1 MIAAVTGSNG
11 LLGQKIVQQLYN
23 KGYKIIATSK
33 GPNRNSNNNFFI
45 YEDLDITN
53 KEQLSSVL
61 NKYNPDVVFN
71 TAAITNVDL
80 CEKEKD
86 LCEKVN
92 VQAVEFL
99 ADICLDI
106 DSHLIHISTD
116 FIFDGNDGPYKEDD
130 IPSPLSYYG
139 KSKLDSENI
148 LKSHK
153 CKWTIL
159 RTIVLFGVAKDL
171 TKGNIVLWAKHQLE
185 NSKKINIIDDEFRA
199 PTLADDLAYACV
211 YSAINKV
218 YGIYHTSGKD
228 IMSIYDMVISIANYF
243 KLDKNLVNRISSKEL
258 NQVANRPK
266 KTGFVLEKA
275 QEKLNY
281 YPKSFNDSLAYIDK
295 QLTNQN
301 N

>member
-1 MIAAVTGSNG
+1 M
-11 LLGQKIVQQLYN
+11 
-23 KGYKIIATSK
+23 
-33 GPNRNSNNNFFI
+33 
-45 YEDLDITN
+45 
-53 KEQLSSVL
+53 
-61 NKYNPDVVFN
+61 
-71 TAAITNVDL
+71 
-80 CEKEKD
+80 
-86 LCEKVN
+86 CEKVN
-92 VQAVEFL
+92 VQAVKFL
-99 ADICLDI
+99 ADICFDI

-139 KSKLDSENI
+139 KSKLDAENI

-171 TKGNIVLWAKHQLE
+171 TKGNIVLWAKEQLE
-185 NSKKINIIDDEFRA
+185 NSQNINIIDDEFRA
-199 PTLADDLAYACV
+199 PTLADDLAYACI
-211 YSAINKV
+211 YSAINNV
-218 YGIYHTSGKD
+218 YGVYHTSGKD

-281 YPKSFNDSLAYIDK
+281 YPKSFNDSLAHIDK

>member
-1 MIAAVTGSNG
+1 MIAVVTGSNG
-11 LLGQKIVQQLYN
+11 LLGQKIIEQLN
-23 KGYKIIATSK
+23 IKGNKIIATSK
-33 GPNRNSNNNFFI
+33 GPNRNSKNNFFI

-80 CEKEKD
+80 CEQEKE
-86 LCEKVN
+86 LCDKVN

-130 IPSPLSYYG
+130 IPCPLSYYG
-139 KSKLDSENI
+139 QSKLDSENI

>member
-1 MIAAVTGSNG
+1 MIALITGSNG
-11 LLGQKIVQQLYN
+11 LLGQKIIEQLNY
-23 KGYKIIATSK
+23 KGNKIIATSK
-33 GPNRNSNNNFFI
+33 GSNRNLNNNFFI

-53 KEQLSSVL
+53 KAMLSYVL
-61 NKYNPDVVFN
+61 KKYKPDVVFN
-71 TAAITNVDL
+71 TAAMTNVDL
-80 CEKEKD
+80 CDQEKD

-92 VQAVEFL
+92 VKAVEYL
-99 ADICLDI
+99 ADICLDL
-106 DSHLIHISTD
+106 DAHLIHVSTD

-130 IPSPLSYYG
+130 SPCPLSYYG
-139 KSKLDSENI
+139 QSKLDSENI

-159 RTIVLFGVAKDL
+159 RTIVLFGVAQDL
-171 TKGNIVLWAKHQLE
+171 RKGNIVLWAKQQLE
-185 NSKKINIIDDEFRA
+185 NLHNINIIDDEFRA
-199 PTLADDLAYACV
+199 PTLADDLAYACI

-218 YGIYHTSGKD
+218 YGVYHTSGKD

-275 QEKLNY
+275 KKQLNY
-281 YPKSFNDSLAYIDK
+281 HPKSFNDSLQYIDK
-295 QLTNQN
+295 QLTN
-301 N
+301 

>member
-1 MIAAVTGSNG
+1 MIAVVTGSNG
-11 LLGQKIVQQLYN
+11 LLGQKIVQQLNN

-33 GPNRNSNNNFFI
+33 GPNRNSINNFFI

-153 CKWTIL
+153 CRWTIL

-199 PTLADDLAYACV
+199 PTLADDLAYACI

-218 YGIYHTSGKD
+218 FGVYHTSGKD
-228 IMSIYDMVISIANYF
+228 IMSIYEMVISIANYF

-281 YPKSFNDSLAYIDK
+281 HPKSFNDSLAYIDK
-295 QLTNQN
+295 QLINQN

>member
-1 MIAAVTGSNG
+1 MIAVVTGSNG
-11 LLGQKIVQQLYN
+11 LLGQKIVQQLNN

-33 GPNRNSNNNFFI
+33 GPNRNSINNFFI

>member
-1 MIAAVTGSNG
+1 MIAVVTGSNG
-11 LLGQKIVQQLYN
+11 LLGQKIIEQLSI
-23 KGYKIIATSK
+23 KGNKIIATSK
-33 GPNRNSNNNFFI
+33 GTNRNSTNNFFI

-80 CEKEKD
+80 CEKKKD

-130 IPSPLSYYG
+130 IPCPLSYYG

-171 TKGNIVLWAKHQLE
+171 KKENIVLWAKHQLE

-199 PTLADDLAYACV
+199 PTLADDLAYACI

-275 QEKLNY
+275 QEYLNY

>member
-1 MIAAVTGSNG
+1 MIAVVTGSNG
-11 LLGQKIVQQLYN
+11 LLGQKIIEQLN
-23 KGYKIIATSK
+23 IKGNKIIATSK
-33 GPNRNSNNNFFI
+33 GPNRNSINNFFI

-199 PTLADDLAYACV
+199 PTLADDLAYACI

-218 YGIYHTSGKD
+218 YGVYHTSGKD

>member
-1 MIAAVTGSNG
+1 MIALVTGSNG
-11 LLGQKIVQQLYN
+11 LLAQKIVEQLDN
-23 KGYKIIATSK
+23 KGYKIIATPK

-80 CEKEKD
+80 CEQEKD

-92 VQAVEFL
+92 VQAVKFL
-99 ADICLDI
+99 ADICFDI

-171 TKGNIVLWAKHQLE
+171 TKGNIVLWAKEQLE
-185 NSKKINIIDDEFRA
+185 NSQNINIIYDEFRA

-243 KLDKNLVNRISSKEL
+243 KLDENLVNRISSIEL

-295 QLTNQN
+295 QLT
-301 N
+301 

>member
-1 MIAAVTGSNG
+1 MIAVVTGSNG
-11 LLGQKIVQQLYN
+11 LLGQKIIEQLNN
-23 KGYKIIATSK
+23 KGNKIIAISK
-33 GPNRNSNNNFFI
+33 GPNRNLNNNFFI

-53 KEQLSSVL
+53 KQQLSSVL
-61 NKYNPDVVFN
+61 NKYNPDIVFN

-80 CEKEKD
+80 CEQEKD
-86 LCEKVN
+86 LCDKVN
-92 VQAVEFL
+92 VKAVKYL
-99 ADICLDI
+99 ADLCLEI
-106 DSHLIHISTD
+106 DAHLIHISTD
-116 FIFDGNDGPYKEDD
+116 FIFDGNDSPYKEDD
-130 IPSPLSYYG
+130 MPCPLSYYG
-139 KSKLDSENI
+139 QSKLDAENI

-199 PTLADDLAYACV
+199 PTLADDLAYACI

-218 YGIYHTSGKD
+218 YGVYHTSGKD

-275 QEKLNY
+275 KEKLNY
-281 YPKSFNDSLAYIDK
+281 HPKSFNDSLAYIDK

>member
-1 MIAAVTGSNG
+1 M
-11 LLGQKIVQQLYN
+11 
-23 KGYKIIATSK
+23 
-33 GPNRNSNNNFFI
+33 
-45 YEDLDITN
+45 
-53 KEQLSSVL
+53 
-61 NKYNPDVVFN
+61 
-71 TAAITNVDL
+71 
-80 CEKEKD
+80 
-86 LCEKVN
+86 CEKVN

-199 PTLADDLAYACV
+199 PTLADDLAYACI

-218 YGIYHTSGKD
+218 YGVYHTSGKD

-258 NQVANRPK
+258 NQVAIRPK